1 MQHRTVHHPASSDHR
16 ANMIGALWM
25 IAAMAGFAVEDSFVK
40 ATTATLP
47 IGQVLV
53 LFGLA
58 GAVVFAFLA
67 RMRHE
72 KLVTSD
78 VLSVAMNIRVVFE
91 VGGRLFY
98 VLALALIPLSA
109 ATVILQATPIVVV
122 AAAALLFH
130 EKVGWRRWTAIV
142 LGMCGVLVILQPGT
156 EGFSMLSLLAV
167 AGMLGFAGR
176 DLASRAA
183 PVSLGTAVLG
193 FYGFLAVVLAGLI
206 FALWSGTVFVMPDTY
221 ALLLLAGAVGSG
233 VIAYSC
239 LMKAMRTGEV
249 SAVTPFRYIRLIFGI
264 GLGVVLFQERVTGWM
279 MIGSVMIVLS
289 GLFIMWRGKQKEA
302 TTATS
307 EIGDPG
313 RT

>member
-1 MQHRTVHHPASSDHR
+1 
-16 ANMIGALWM
+16 MIGALWM

-67 RMRHE
+67 RVRHE

-193 FYGFLAVVLAGLI
+193 FYGFLAVVVAGLI

-302 TTATS
+302 TTVTS

-313 RT
+313 RSAFL